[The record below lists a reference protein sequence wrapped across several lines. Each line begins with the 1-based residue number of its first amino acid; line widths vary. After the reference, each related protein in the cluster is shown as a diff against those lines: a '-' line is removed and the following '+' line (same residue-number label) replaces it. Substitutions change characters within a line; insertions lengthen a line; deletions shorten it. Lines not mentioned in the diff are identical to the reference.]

1 MSRRMNTIGVAL
13 IGSGYISHYH
23 ACGLKELPEV
33 ELRALCSL
41 DGEAAEQ
48 FAKKYGIETVTE
60 RIEDLTDSR
69 DIQAVIVSTP
79 NKFHAPYAM
88 EFMKGGKDVFVEK
101 PMAVSALQGREMI
114 ECARETGRILMVG
127 HMWRF
132 DTEVNYIRD
141 LLKSGTLG
149 PIIKTKGYGI
159 HVNWGP
165 SGWFVDKDLA
175 GGGALA
181 DMGVHAIDAVRYLL
195 GDPRPKEVYAK
206 ISTQFGDYDVDDTS
220 VVMITWDTGTVS
232 IIESGWW
239 HPHADGPEAGT
250 QLFGTRGYASLFP
263 TCYKLK
269 VGEKMA
275 ETVPEM
281 PKRKE
286 HCDQVMY
293 TRQMKHFVECVR
305 TRSEPLSG
313 MTQGQV
319 VLEIVDAAYES
330 ARTGE
335 VVRI

>member
-1 MSRRMNTIGVAL
+1 MNTIGVAL

-23 ACGLKELPEV
+23 ARGLRGLPEV

-41 DGEAAEQ
+41 DGKEAEQ

-60 RIEDLTDSR
+60 RIEDLIGR
-69 DIQAVIVSTP
+69 QDIQAVIISTP

-88 EFMKGGKDVFVEK
+88 EFIKGGKDVFVEK
-101 PMAVSALQGREMI
+101 PMAVSASQGREMI
-114 ECARETGRILMVG
+114 ECARQTGRILMVG

-132 DTEVNYIRD
+132 DTEVNHIRD
-141 LLKSGTLG
+141 ILKSGKLG
-149 PIIKTKGYGI
+149 SIIKTKGYGI

-206 ISTQFGDYDVDDTS
+206 ISAHFGDYDVDDTS
-220 VVMITWDTGTVS
+220 VVVITWETGTVS

-250 QLFGTRGYASLFP
+250 QLFGMLGYASLFP
-263 TCYKLK
+263 TLYKLK
-269 VGEKMA
+269 VGAEVT
-275 ETVPEM
+275 ETVPDM
-281 PKRKE
+281 PERKE

-293 TRQMKHFVECVR
+293 TCQMKHFVECVR

-313 MTQGQV
+313 MKQGQV

-330 ARTGE
+330 ARIGE